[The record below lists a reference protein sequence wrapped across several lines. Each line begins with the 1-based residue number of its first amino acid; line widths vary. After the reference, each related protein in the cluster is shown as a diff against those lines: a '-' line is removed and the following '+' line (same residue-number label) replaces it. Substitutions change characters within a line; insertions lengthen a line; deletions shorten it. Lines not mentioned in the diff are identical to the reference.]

1 MPDEPLT
8 PSHTPPVLSI
18 LARGLG
24 GTAVLIMVIMDVVLS
39 DLNARN
45 RALVSRN
52 EASTAF
58 CPSVVVAY
66 TNYGYLRDVYR

>member
-1 MPDEPLT
+1 MPDELLT
-8 PSHTPPVLSI
+8 PSHTPHVLSI

-24 GTAVLIMVIMDVVLS
+24 GSAVLIMVIMDL
-39 DLNARN
+39 AHN
-45 RALVSRN
+45 RALISRN

>member
-1 MPDEPLT
+1 VPDELLT
-8 PSHTPPVLSI
+8 PSHTPYVLSI

-24 GTAVLIMVIMDVVLS
+24 GSAVLIMVIMDLT
-39 DLNARN
+39 RN